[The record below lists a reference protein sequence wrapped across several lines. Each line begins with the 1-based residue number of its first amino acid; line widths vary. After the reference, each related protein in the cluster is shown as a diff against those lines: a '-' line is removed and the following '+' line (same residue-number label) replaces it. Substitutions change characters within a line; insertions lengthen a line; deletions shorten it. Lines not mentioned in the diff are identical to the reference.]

1 MISATA
7 IIAKQL
13 GVTQGVA
20 VVIKYT
26 ALTAVVGGSLWWMKA
41 DYDSDR
47 RQEGYDKCKTEQLDK
62 SMDVAEVAD
71 EVTDERDEAVRDGK
85 TRQRTE
91 DTVTR
96 ERFDELKTEKDNDR
110 ITFERLL
117 AQAMARTNS
126 DGSVNCAN
134 QPMPDQLQRR
144 VGPERITN
152 GR

>member
-1 MISATA
+1 MISVTG

-20 VVIKYT
+20 VAIKY
-26 ALTAVVGGSLWWMKA
+26 LTLSTVVGGSLWYMKA

-47 RQEGYDKCKTEQLDK
+47 RQEGYDRCNAEQLEASVWAD
-62 SMDVAEVAD
+62 EVAD
-71 EVTDERDEAVRDGK
+71 EVADNRDNAVRGGK
-85 TRQRTE
+85 NEQRIK

-96 ERFDELKTEKDNDR
+96 ERFEELKTEKDNDR

-144 VGPERITN
+144 VGVE
-152 GR
+152 

>member
-20 VVIKYT
+20 VAIKYL
-26 ALTAVVGGSLWWMKA
+26 ALTAVVGGSLWYMKA

-47 RQEGYDKCKTEQLDK
+47 RQEGYDKCKTEQLEA
-62 SMDVAEVAD
+62 STEVAEVAD
-71 EVTDERDEAVRDGK
+71 EVADERDDTVREGK
-85 TRQRTE
+85 AEQRTE

-134 QPMPDQLQRR
+134 QPMPDRLQRR
-144 VGPERITN
+144 VGTE
-152 GR
+152 

>member
-20 VVIKYT
+20 VAIKYLV
-26 ALTAVVGGSLWWMKA
+26 LTAVVGGSLWYMKA

-47 RQEGYDKCKTEQLDK
+47 RQEGYDKCKTEQTDAANN
-62 SMDVAEVAD
+62 VAEVAD
-71 EVTDERDEAVRDGK
+71 GVTDERDAVVETDK
-85 TRQRTE
+85 AEQRKE

-96 ERFDELKTEKDNDR
+96 ERFEELKTEKDNDR

-134 QPMPDQLQRR
+134 QPMPDRLQRR
-144 VGPERITN
+144 VGTE
-152 GR
+152 